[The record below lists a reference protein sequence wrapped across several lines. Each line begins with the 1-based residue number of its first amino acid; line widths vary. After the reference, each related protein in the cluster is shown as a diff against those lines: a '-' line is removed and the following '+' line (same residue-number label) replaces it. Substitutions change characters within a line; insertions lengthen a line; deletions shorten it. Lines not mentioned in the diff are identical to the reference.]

1 MKPALRKALL
11 TAHITSSV
19 GWLGAVAGFL
29 ALAIAGLNSKDAEL
43 VRAAYLAMALTA
55 RFVIVPLAFASLLT
69 GIVQA
74 LGTPWGLF
82 RYHWIVVKL
91 LLTIFAT
98 AILLLKMPLIGHAAR
113 QATATGSL
121 PSLSTAG
128 RALVIHSAGGLLVL
142 LAITTLS
149 VYKPWGLT
157 LYGRRKLR
165 ERGVEFAEESPAA
178 TSRWIYVFGT
188 LFLLLF
194 VLQHLVAGHLGHHM
208 R

>member
-1 MKPALRKALL
+1 MNPGLRKALL
-11 TAHITSSV
+11 TAHIICSV

-29 ALAIAGLNSKDAEL
+29 ALAITGLDSKDAEL

-82 RYHWIVVKL
+82 RHRWIVAKL
-91 LLTIFAT
+91 LLTVFAT
-98 AILLLKMPLIGHAAR
+98 TILLLKMPLIGHAAS
-113 QATATGSL
+113 QAMVTGSL
-121 PSLSTAG
+121 PSLRTTG
-128 RALVIHSAGGLLVL
+128 RALVMHSAGGLLVL
-142 LAITTLS
+142 LVITTLS
-149 VYKPWGLT
+149 VYKPWGPT

-178 TSRWIYVFGT
+178 TSRWIYVFGA
-188 LFLLLF
+188 LFVLLF
-194 VLQHLVAGHLGHHM
+194 VLQHLLGGHLGHNTH
-208 R
+208 

>member
-11 TAHITSSV
+11 TGHISSSV

-29 ALAIAGLNSKDAEL
+29 TLAITALNSKDAEM
-43 VRAAYLAMALTA
+43 VRAAYFAMALTA

-82 RYHWIVVKL
+82 RYHWIVTKL
-91 LLTIFAT
+91 LLTVFAT
-98 AILLLKMPLIGHAAR
+98 TILLLKMPLITHAAH
-113 QATATGSL
+113 QALVTGSL
-121 PSLSTAG
+121 PSRSSVG
-128 RALVIHSAGGLLVL
+128 RELVIHSAGGLLVL
-142 LAITTLS
+142 LVITTLS

-165 ERGVEFAEESPAA
+165 ESGVEFAEQSPA
-178 TSRWIYVFGT
+178 TISRWIYVLGT

-194 VLQHLVAGHLGHHM
+194 VLQHFVAGHLGHHM

>member
-1 MKPALRKALL
+1 MKPALRKAVL

-29 ALAIAGLNSKDAEL
+29 ALAITGLNSKDAEL
-43 VRAAYLAMALTA
+43 VRAAYLAMALNA

-82 RYHWIVVKL
+82 RYRWILAKL
-91 LLTIFAT
+91 LLTVFAT
-98 AILLLKMPLIGHAAR
+98 TILLLKMPLIGRAAR
-113 QATATGSL
+113 QAMVTASL
-121 PSLSTAG
+121 PSLNTAG
-128 RALVIHSAGGLLVL
+128 RALVFHSAGGLLVL
-142 LAITTLS
+142 LVITTLS

-165 ERGVEFAEESPAA
+165 ERGVAIS
-178 TSRWIYVFGT
+178 S
-188 LFLLLF
+188 LS
-194 VLQHLVAGHLGHHM
+194 
-208 R
+208 

>member
-1 MKPALRKALL
+1 MNPGLRKALL
-11 TAHITSSV
+11 TTHIVCSV

-29 ALAIAGLNSKDAEL
+29 ALAITGLNSKDAEM
-43 VRAAYLAMALTA
+43 VRGAYLAMALTA
-55 RFVIVPLAFASLLT
+55 RFVIVPLALASLLT

-74 LGTPWGLF
+74 LCTPWGLF
-82 RYHWIVVKL
+82 RYYWIVAKL
-91 LLTIFAT
+91 LLTVFAT
-98 AILLLKMPLIGHAAR
+98 TILLLKMPLIGQAAR
-113 QATATGSL
+113 QAMVTGSL

-128 RALVIHSAGGLLVL
+128 RALVMHSAGGLLVL
-142 LAITTLS
+142 LMITTLS

-165 ERGVEFAEESPAA
+165 ERGVELVEESPAA

-188 LFLLLF
+188 LFLLIF
-194 VLQHLVAGHLGHHM
+194 VLQHFLGGHLGHHL